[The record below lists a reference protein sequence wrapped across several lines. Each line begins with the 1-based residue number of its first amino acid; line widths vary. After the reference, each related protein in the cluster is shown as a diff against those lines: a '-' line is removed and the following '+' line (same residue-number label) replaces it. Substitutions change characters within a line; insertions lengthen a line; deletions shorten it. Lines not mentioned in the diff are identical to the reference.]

1 MAQDLEKEGEM
12 IAEALSLKLAFAPER
27 IEKGWSHD
35 IKYKLTDLN
44 HEAYLL
50 RLLPLSE
57 LSLKQ
62 KERQYLNHLID
73 KSGFSVP
80 FQVGTMHTSEGE
92 KVYTLSKWL
101 EGEDAEDVVNRLSQ
115 GQQYRLGTEGGRM
128 LKAVHDLPFSEVLP
142 CWEERYAK
150 KVQRKIE
157 LYQSCGVTFDEAS
170 FFMRVI
176 DRYLPLIKGRPT
188 VFMHGDF
195 HLGNMVVDEH
205 GNLGVIDFNR
215 YDFGDPY
222 DDFNRMMFT
231 VAHSAP
237 FASGLIDG
245 YFEGQV
251 PDEFWGLMFLY
262 HAVNQIGAIPWAIPY
277 GEEEVETM
285 KHFAREVANAY
296 ESIENPVP
304 RWYVGGVEKYF

>member
-1 MAQDLEKEGEM
+1 MHLETDFEGLSK
-12 IAEALSLKLAFAPER
+12 ALGMKVAER

-35 IKYKLTDLN
+35 LKYKLIDDAG
-44 HEAYLL
+44 EAHLL
-50 RLLPLSE
+50 RVLPVSALPA
-57 LSLKQ
+57 
-62 KERQYLNHLID
+62 KEKEFQYLSRLID

-80 FQVGTMHTSEGE
+80 YKVGTLSTEEGD
-92 KVYTLSKWL
+92 KAYTLSKWL
-101 EGEDAEDVVNRLSQ
+101 HGIDAEEAVIKLSEKD
-115 GQQYRLGTEGGRM
+115 QYQLGLRGGCM
-128 LKAVHDLPFSEVLP
+128 LKALHDLPFSETMP
-142 CWEERYAK
+142 CWEERYAQ

-157 LYQSCGVTFDEAS
+157 LYQSCGVTFDEAP

-245 YFEGQV
+245 YFEGKV
-251 PDEFWGLMFLY
+251 PSDFWGLMFLY

-277 GEEEVETM
+277 GADEVEAM

-304 RWYVGGVEKYF
+304 RWYVGGNYIFY